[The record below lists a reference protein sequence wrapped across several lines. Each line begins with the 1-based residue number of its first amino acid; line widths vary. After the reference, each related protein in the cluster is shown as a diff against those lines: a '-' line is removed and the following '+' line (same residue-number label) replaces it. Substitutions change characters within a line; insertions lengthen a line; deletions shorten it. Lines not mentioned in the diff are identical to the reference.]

1 MFVTEIPSIKTERFL
16 LTVLRPEE
24 AELIHKYYL
33 ENRNRLAPVEP
44 ERNEDFYTLD
54 SWRGRLIASYTNF
67 KCGTAVNFVALSH
80 DRSKMLAGCNFTGI
94 VMGPLRACYLG
105 YSVDKDHEGTGLMFE
120 VVSAGI
126 KHIFEKVKLHRIMAN
141 YMPEN
146 ERSANLLKKLGFER
160 EGFARSY
167 LKIAGRWRDHVL
179 NSLLNPDP
187 EL

>member
-1 MFVTEIPSIKTERFL
+1 
-16 LTVLRPEE
+16 
-24 AELIHKYYL
+24 
-33 ENRNRLAPVEP
+33 
-44 ERNEDFYTLD
+44 
-54 SWRGRLIASYTNF
+54 
-67 KCGTAVNFVALSH
+67 
-80 DRSKMLAGCNFTGI
+80 
-94 VMGPLRACYLG
+94 
-105 YSVDKDHEGTGLMFE
+105 
-120 VVSAGI
+120 
-126 KHIFEKVKLHRIMAN
+126 MAN